1 MTSFRDSS
9 SFLPAGCR
17 EIPQA
22 PGPEKGVLALLAMDP
37 TTYMSQAVAFGVT
50 EDFFHIPAHQLL
62 WRLFLARYN
71 ANLPLDIISVTQALA
86 DGNQLDA
93 VGGNAGLAEI
103 YTFTTTGAY
112 FEHYLRTLRDKSL
125 LRSIIDI
132 ANQST
137 TQAFDNPEDV
147 AALLDAV
154 ETHIFQIRE
163 RSRSR
168 ADGQSL
174 ASLVRD
180 AVTNFEKFIA
190 SKGRIQGLSTGFDQ
204 LDKKSNGLKP
214 GDMFVIAA
222 RPSMGKTSF
231 LLNIMEHVALNE
243 KKPTLLFS
251 CEMPAVQIVERLLFA
266 RSGVRRGEIV
276 RRGTLTQLEMQHFK
290 RAAEDVGASQLV
302 IDDTAAISITELR
315 AKARRVMRDQGGLA
329 VIGVDYLQL
338 MRSTSRQAANSRE
351 REVAEISAGLK
362 SLAKELKVPV
372 VVLAQLNRGPET
384 RAGKEA
390 GIPRMSDLRES
401 GSIEQ
406 DADMIGLLYR
416 SDYYAEDEDQRQQL
430 AGQANL
436 HLAKNRNGPTG
447 DIPLRFEAELMR
459 FSTREPEKK

>member
-1 MTSFRDSS
+1 MASFRDSS
-9 SFLPAGCR
+9 SSLPAECR

-37 TTYMSQAVAFGVT
+37 ATYMSQAVAFGVT

-71 ANLPLDIISVTQALA
+71 GNQPLDIISMTQALA
-86 DGNQLDA
+86 DMRQLDA

-125 LRSIIDI
+125 LRSIID
-132 ANQST
+132 ASAKSM

-163 RSRSR
+163 RSKSR

-174 ASLVRD
+174 ASLVRE
-180 AVTNFEKFIA
+180 AVTSFEQFIA
-190 SKGRIQGLSTGFDQ
+190 SKGRIQGLSTGFDL

-243 KKPTLLFS
+243 KKPTLLFPVKCPPS
-251 CEMPAVQIVERLLFA
+251 RLWSVFFSPVPASAAGRLSGEA
-266 RSGVRRGEIV
+266 R
-276 RRGTLTQLEMQHFK
+276 
-290 RAAEDVGASQLV
+290 
-302 IDDTAAISITELR
+302 
-315 AKARRVMRDQGGLA
+315 
-329 VIGVDYLQL
+329 
-338 MRSTSRQAANSRE
+338 
-351 REVAEISAGLK
+351 
-362 SLAKELKVPV
+362 
-372 VVLAQLNRGPET
+372 
-384 RAGKEA
+384 
-390 GIPRMSDLRES
+390 
-401 GSIEQ
+401 
-406 DADMIGLLYR
+406 
-416 SDYYAEDEDQRQQL
+416 
-430 AGQANL
+430 
-436 HLAKNRNGPTG
+436 
-447 DIPLRFEAELMR
+447 
-459 FSTREPEKK
+459 

>member
-174 ASLVRD
+174 ASSSG
-180 AVTNFEKFIA
+180 T
-190 SKGRIQGLSTGFDQ
+190 
-204 LDKKSNGLKP
+204 
-214 GDMFVIAA
+214 
-222 RPSMGKTSF
+222 PS
-231 LLNIMEHVALNE
+231 
-243 KKPTLLFS
+243 PTLKS
-251 CEMPAVQIVERLLFA
+251 SSPARGAFRDFPRVLT
-266 RSGVRRGEIV
+266 SWTRRV
-276 RRGTLTQLEMQHFK
+276 TASSRGTC
-290 RAAEDVGASQLV
+290 S
-302 IDDTAAISITELR
+302 
-315 AKARRVMRDQGGLA
+315 
-329 VIGVDYLQL
+329 
-338 MRSTSRQAANSRE
+338 
-351 REVAEISAGLK
+351 
-362 SLAKELKVPV
+362 
-372 VVLAQLNRGPET
+372 
-384 RAGKEA
+384 
-390 GIPRMSDLRES
+390 
-401 GSIEQ
+401 
-406 DADMIGLLYR
+406 
-416 SDYYAEDEDQRQQL
+416 
-430 AGQANL
+430 
-436 HLAKNRNGPTG
+436 
-447 DIPLRFEAELMR
+447 
-459 FSTREPEKK
+459 

>member
-1 MTSFRDSS
+1 
-9 SFLPAGCR
+9 
-17 EIPQA
+17 
-22 PGPEKGVLALLAMDP
+22 MDP

-71 ANLPLDIISVTQALA
+71 ANVPLDIISGTQALA

-190 SKGRIQGLSTGFDQ
+190 SKGAHSGTFHGF
-204 LDKKSNGLKP
+204 
-214 GDMFVIAA
+214 
-222 RPSMGKTSF
+222 
-231 LLNIMEHVALNE
+231 
-243 KKPTLLFS
+243 
-251 CEMPAVQIVERLLFA
+251 
-266 RSGVRRGEIV
+266 
-276 RRGTLTQLEMQHFK
+276 
-290 RAAEDVGASQLV
+290 
-302 IDDTAAISITELR
+302 
-315 AKARRVMRDQGGLA
+315 
-329 VIGVDYLQL
+329 
-338 MRSTSRQAANSRE
+338 
-351 REVAEISAGLK
+351 
-362 SLAKELKVPV
+362 
-372 VVLAQLNRGPET
+372 
-384 RAGKEA
+384 
-390 GIPRMSDLRES
+390 
-401 GSIEQ
+401 
-406 DADMIGLLYR
+406 
-416 SDYYAEDEDQRQQL
+416 
-430 AGQANL
+430 
-436 HLAKNRNGPTG
+436 
-447 DIPLRFEAELMR
+447 
-459 FSTREPEKK
+459 